1 MQSTFNH
8 ENETKTHVA
17 MIMDGNG
24 RWAQSRGMLRIEGHR
39 RGMETVRKMVEAA
52 PELGVGTLTLY
63 AFSSDN
69 WKRPAAEVEALM
81 RLFQL
86 YLKREVKKC
95 IENGVRL
102 SVVGRRDRF
111 PQRLQR
117 AMERAEKASRHCQRL
132 HLRIA
137 ADYSARD
144 MILRAAQRVASD
156 ESLSREL
163 FARHLSGEPH
173 DGEPTPD
180 VDLLVRTGGEKRLS
194 DFLLWECAYA
204 ELFFTPKM
212 WPEFEKSDFKQAI
225 DDFRQRER
233 RFGEVPVAHANAA

>member
-1 MQSTFNH
+1 MQSTFDSDLDS
-8 ENETKTHVA
+8 KLHVA

-24 RWAQSRGMLRIEGHR
+24 RWAQSRGYPRIEGHR
-39 RGMETVRKMVEAA
+39 KGMGTVRKVVEAA

-69 WKRPAAEVEALM
+69 WKRPPSEVDALM

-86 YLKREVKKC
+86 YLKKEVAKC

-102 SVVGRRDRF
+102 SVIGRRDRF
-111 PQRLQR
+111 SERLQG
-117 AMERAEKASRHCQRL
+117 AIARAEKTSQHCTTL

-144 MILRAAQRVASD
+144 MILRAAKNFHDDTKA
-156 ESLSREL
+156 SREQ
-163 FARHLSGEPH
+163 FSRYLSGDLH
-173 DGEPTPD
+173 TGEPSPD
-180 VDLLVRTGGEKRLS
+180 VDLLIRTGGEQRLS

-204 ELFFTPKM
+204 ELFFMPKM
-212 WPEFEKSDFKQAI
+212 WPDFSKPDFARAVADFKH
-225 DDFRQRER
+225 RER
-233 RFGEVPVAHANAA
+233 RFGEVPVANAA